1 VALTPFAPYC
11 SSPPERDGLLIGYG
25 LTAAD
30 ALPAALD
37 VVGDALARAR
47 RAA

>member
-1 VALTPFAPYC
+1 V
-11 SSPPERDGLLIGYG
+11 LIGYG

-30 ALPAALD
+30 ALPAALS
-37 VVGDALARAR
+37 VVGDALARAH